1 MLRFKVFS
9 GSSSDVE
16 RKVNLWLA
24 EYEPD
29 IAHMAQ
35 TGSSDALLI
44 SFVFD
49 ESFRGQEIRLSEEH
63 AVNNAIE
70 PAVPLDTIPDKPV
83 IVPPEPGMVTT

>member
-9 GSSSDVE
+9 GSSQDVE
-16 RKVNLWLA
+16 RKVNHWLA

-35 TGSSDALLI
+35 TGTDDSLVI
-44 SFVFD
+44 SIVFD

-63 AVNNAIE
+63 AINNATG
-70 PAVPLDTIPDKPV
+70 PAVPAGSIPDEPL
-83 IVPPEPGMVTT
+83 IVPQEPGMVTT